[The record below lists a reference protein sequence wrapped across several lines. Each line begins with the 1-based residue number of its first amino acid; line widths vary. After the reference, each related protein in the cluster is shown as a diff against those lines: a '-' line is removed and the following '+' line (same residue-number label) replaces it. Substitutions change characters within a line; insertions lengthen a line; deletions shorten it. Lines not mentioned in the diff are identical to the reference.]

1 MGSGEGDD
9 YRAWHEY
16 FSWLFSLATGH
27 NEGDLPRFTRGDLPR
42 FIDQVYTPRE
52 DLPADLPKAGP
63 QSSKTYAF
71 EVLWTLQFGIST
83 PIDSLASTVG
93 SEAILANNAM
103 RLPAQTRCNEGVP

>member
-27 NEGDLPRFTRGDLPR
+27 NKGDLPR

-71 EVLWTLQFGIST
+71 YARSALDLAVWDIDTDRQ
-83 PIDSLASTVG
+83 PRIDSWLRSYFG
-93 SEAILANNAM
+93 K
-103 RLPAQTRCNEGVP
+103 